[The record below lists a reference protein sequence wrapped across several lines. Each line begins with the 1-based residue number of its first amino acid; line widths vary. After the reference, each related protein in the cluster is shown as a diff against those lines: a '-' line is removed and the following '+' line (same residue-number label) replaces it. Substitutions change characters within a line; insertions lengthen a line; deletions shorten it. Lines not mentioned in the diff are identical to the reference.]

1 MANTS
6 SESFIEKIVGS
17 IALAAL
23 AHTRPDLP
31 IPSLLISTNLDFKPD
46 VHRIVSI
53 ATLTGENLDVVI
65 GDEPAQTCSVDLT
78 FEMPPSDPE
87 VNAEQYQSVVNT
99 VVSYMTQTNRIP
111 NVDDYIDR
119 DDLGQ
124 FDLLIVL
131 AHSGTTSSVDNDRIS
146 YTATFSVIFHRITL

>member
-65 GDEPAQTCSVDLT
+65 GDEP
-78 FEMPPSDPE
+78 
-87 VNAEQYQSVVNT
+87 
-99 VVSYMTQTNRIP
+99 
-111 NVDDYIDR
+111 
-119 DDLGQ
+119 
-124 FDLLIVL
+124 
-131 AHSGTTSSVDNDRIS
+131 
-146 YTATFSVIFHRITL
+146 